1 MPTAVAALATVPCS
15 PTRKVAACWTRPM
28 LPAWGESPE
37 KSARLVKAI
46 PMPSP
51 ASMAFMLAWT

>member
-1 MPTAVAALATVPCS
+1 
-15 PTRKVAACWTRPM
+15 M